1 MKKKFTSRI
10 LYKGSMNLMELISIA
25 PSFTYPSNPNAPF
38 APLTPLTLTANT
50 ITTIQ
55 NDIQKG
61 IIFSGMD
68 LRSTNILFGTV
79 LFDIV
84 LLGLQH
90 LGSKFDLSPL
100 GFLPTDRDIRENYSE
115 YSKLLEIQN
124 SLNDFY
130 NNLLFSMNVIKFD
143 TINTAD
149 ISISHLCNVTASIVR
164 MVNKAKMQIKEHAG
178 LRWPDPFIPQL
189 NVALEVSLCHPVRS
203 KDSWTYRIMSEFGSF
218 SFVYTYTQYIED
230 I

>member
-1 MKKKFTSRI
+1 
-10 LYKGSMNLMELISIA
+10 MNLLELISSA
-25 PSFTYPSNPNAPF
+25 PSFPYPSNPIALHAP
-38 APLTPLTLTANT
+38 TANT

-79 LFDIV
+79 LLDIV

-100 GFLPTDRDIRENYSE
+100 GFLPTDRDIRENYLE

-124 SLNDFY
+124 VLNDFY

-149 ISISHLCNVTASIVR
+149 SISIPHLCSVTASIVR
-164 MVNKAKMQIKEHAG
+164 MVKKAKMQMKEHAG
-178 LRWPDPFIPQL
+178 PAGLRWLDPAIPQL
-189 NVALEVSLCHPVRS
+189 NIALEVSLCHPVHS
-203 KDSWTYRIMSEFGSF
+203 KDSWTYCIMSEFGSF
-218 SFVYTYTQYIED
+218 SFVYKYEHNRVIIRTKDMQ
-230 I
+230 